1 MLDLERI
8 KKNFHS
14 AKRIEEDISKRSGLP
29 SDNAIWRECRKK
41 VEDKINACNSEAD
54 AINGCQIGRY
64 DFRKTIS
71 GAYKY
76 LPSLGKVAIP
86 SSLLKYI
93 SPNILSIHA
102 AEEMLCRSY
111 PAYTEEIH
119 KLSDSP
125 LSNPRSILR
134 KRHKRMSLSLYYQA
148 STMFACMN
156 YKKDIKN
163 VCEIGAGYGML
174 ANVWINNNIN
184 RLSNYTIIDLPE
196 VLFDAEVFIDGSNKN
211 INTRY
216 ILGEEDV
223 EKLEDFEGV
232 IFCPISCTHLL
243 DEIHFDIIVNQ
254 GSFSEISIYWLE
266 YWKEWL
272 ECHEKSILYSRN
284 RLSYVYPMSNNSDY
298 VSEAI
303 ISPIMSPLVPEEWHV
318 TQVRAE
324 NPIRSFLTAKNVAEI
339 FFEKVDL
346 SNNIYSDMFNLC
358 SYRKMSVNEY
368 IMLAYGFIASDS
380 LPLLYDFLIKAH
392 DDLASPPSS
401 LLLFAR
407 KIKEHHAYASLSGAQ
422 KAGVERVIN
431 SSKIIYY

>member
-29 SDNAIWRECRKK
+29 SDGAIWRECRKEI
-41 VEDKINACNSEAD
+41 EDKINAYNSEAD
-54 AINGCQIGRY
+54 AINNCQIGRY
-64 DFRKTIS
+64 DRKTIS
-71 GAYKY
+71 RVYKY
-76 LPSLGKVAIP
+76 LPLLGKVAIP

-93 SPNILSIHA
+93 SPDILRIHT

-125 LSNPRSILR
+125 LSNPQSILR
-134 KRHKRMSLSLYYQA
+134 KRHKRMSLSLYHNA
-148 STMFACMN
+148 STMFACIN

-174 ANVWINNNIN
+174 ANIWINNNIN
-184 RLSNYTIIDLPE
+184 RLNNYTIIDLPE
-196 VLFDAEVFIDGSNKN
+196 VLFDAEVFIEGSNKN

-216 ILGEEDV
+216 ILEEKDV
-223 EKLEDFEGV
+223 EKLENFEGV
-232 IFCPISCTHLL
+232 IFCPIFYAHLL
-243 DEIHFDIIVNQ
+243 DKIHFDIVINK
-254 GSFSEISIYWLE
+254 GSLSEISIDWIE
-266 YWKEWL
+266 YWKDWL
-272 ECHEKSILYSRN
+272 ECHEKSIFYSYN
-284 RLSYVYPMSNNSDY
+284 RLSYLYPARDKSGC
-298 VSEAI
+298 VSEAT
-303 ISPIMSPLVPEEWHV
+303 ISPIMSPLVPKEWHV
-318 TQVRAE
+318 IQVRAE
-324 NPIRSFLTAKNVAEI
+324 KPIRSFITGQPVAEI

-346 SNNIYSDMFNLC
+346 SNNIYLDMFNLC
-358 SYRKMSVNEY
+358 SYRKMSVSEY
-368 IMLAYGFIASDS
+368 VMLAYGFIANDS

-407 KIKEHHAYASLSGAQ
+407 KVKEHHAYASLSGAQ
-422 KAGVERVIN
+422 KAEVERVIN
-431 SSKIIYY
+431 SSKIIYW